1 MAVILRMLVAG
12 AIAATFTA
20 LVVNSSF
27 AQPLNGP
34 GNDFTPQ
41 YVAQRDGQDGNFRDR
56 IRERRGE
63 RNGERGGERSGEGRE
78 KMREK
83 MMSELGITP
92 EQQAE
97 LKASKAKG
105 ETLHKQV
112 QEKRRALM
120 EYMASPEATENQA
133 LSKSRELANLQQQLG
148 DLRIKT
154 WFEIKGKLTPEQEA
168 KMREMRKQMHEKM
181 KNKMG
186 EFQNRGGGEGGQ
198 RPGGRQHH
206 RQEGDGPPPHDMF

>member
-97 LKASKAKG
+97 LKAIREASKAKG

-120 EYMASPEATENQA
+120 EYMASPEATENHA
-133 LSKSRELANLQQQLG
+133 LSKSS
-148 DLRIKT
+148 
-154 WFEIKGKLTPEQEA
+154 
-168 KMREMRKQMHEKM
+168 
-181 KNKMG
+181 
-186 EFQNRGGGEGGQ
+186 
-198 RPGGRQHH
+198 
-206 RQEGDGPPPHDMF
+206 